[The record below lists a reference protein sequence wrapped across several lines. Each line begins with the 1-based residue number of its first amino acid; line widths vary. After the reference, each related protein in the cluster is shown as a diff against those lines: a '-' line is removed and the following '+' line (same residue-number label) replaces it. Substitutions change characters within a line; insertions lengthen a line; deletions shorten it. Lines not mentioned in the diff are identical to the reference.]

1 MRLDAVMLGDL
12 CQVTPSPS
20 SDLFS
25 ELSAE
30 SEGTPVVTPADITG
44 AQRIDT
50 RALRRLPS
58 ATTGLERYHL
68 LPNDLILVRLGGVGR
83 IALVDKIAKNWI
95 YHSSCIR
102 IRPDTSRVDPVYLA
116 AYLAHPPVV
125 DKLLSHVQV
134 GTVPVLTAGSLKDL
148 PVALPDLRE
157 QQLMAGALNEVALQM
172 EIQHQ
177 ILARLDAV
185 RQGLF
190 TQMLG
195 DELPGAG
202 ASRPTGALPERKA
215 PRTRRTN
222 RMS

>member
-1 MRLDAVMLGDL
+1 MPEAVMLGDL

-20 SDLFS
+20 SDLFA

-30 SEGTPVVTPADITG
+30 ANGTPVVTPADITS
-44 AQRIDT
+44 AQRVDT
-50 RALRRLPS
+50 HALRRLPS
-58 ATTGLERYHL
+58 TTTGLERYHL
-68 LPNDLILVRLGGVGR
+68 RPSDLVLVRLGGVGR
-83 IALVDKIAKNWI
+83 IALVDERARNWI

-125 DKLLSHVQV
+125 DELLSHAQV
-134 GTVPVLTAGSLKDL
+134 GTVPVLTAGSLKGL

-157 QQLMAGALNEVALQM
+157 QQLMAGALSEVALQM
-172 EIQHQ
+172 EIQHR

-195 DELPGAG
+195 DEFPGTA
-202 ASRPTGALPERKA
+202 ASRPTGALPERRA